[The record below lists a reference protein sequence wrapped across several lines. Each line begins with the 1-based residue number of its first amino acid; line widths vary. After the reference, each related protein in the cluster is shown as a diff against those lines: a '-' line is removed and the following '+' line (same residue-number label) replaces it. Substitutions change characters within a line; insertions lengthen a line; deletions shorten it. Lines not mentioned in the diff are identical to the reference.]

1 MERDLVE
8 KPMDELQGTALQYS
22 CVTAASR
29 GTLRKGEKR
38 VCIFCDKTYA
48 GGPSVIADHIMHPS
62 GSKIAACV
70 PKLEW
75 LQRFNEVS
83 AEMKRR
89 KGPTPTGPTPGEQRT
104 GALNATRAGQT
115 AMDKF
120 LKKPTIEEIEEQFMR
135 VACKHNGAM
144 ALADCPEFRKLLAM
158 CARAGHSVLEGVKVE
173 NPQLSVETRG
183 QTYVITLCHR
193 NKMTT
198 KVLPALDQKLM
209 DKVGPIVEKSAEM
222 NGSSGGGD
230 GWTDHCGRPMM
241 NFVQHVPEGAR
252 FVECIDASGDTKDAK
267 YQASFAVKCMRK
279 SGGVHVYFVLWFD
292 GACKPA
298 FSHIEEEVPHV
309 SCVVDAAH
317 SMDLMGKNICSTKP
331 TVTIKDV
338 GSKPWGVTKFGN
350 VRAAVWYAIKA
361 LYAQEKTR
369 AMYRAITKS
378 APGTEYRKF
387 CMTRFLSNVKM
398 VRRYKANLR
407 FMEQLLA
414 SSEFNTW
421 LEGQPTKIKE
431 RWAKVKKIVHDDALN
446 ADIDLFLRVLEPVE
460 KMVRLFDGMK
470 GVYIGVAYEA
480 LLQYE
485 TMLSNPIE
493 GLADADRVK
502 ILEVYKARW
511 KYLHKPIYTAAM
523 MLHQAFC
530 RQKYDKSQ
538 RDELEAVFKKLSTP
552 HAEYTPECTFG
563 ALMMEYT
570 DFIDQVTLGVG
581 LLNDDI
587 AFEGKALD
595 MPPQKWWRTYG
606 YRFPN
611 LQWVAIRVGSV
622 KIGSS
627 SCETDWSIRGWVGDG
642 RFASRGVPL
651 MNRMTRVYNS
661 LILEE
666 AIETLEYTTE
676 DVYWDVDCALTEPG
690 DVTIVTTSTASTDVT
705 YLDIDNDVEEEEDL
719 FGDPYKD
726 LELDDDEPAVTP
738 QGGARGE
745 PAEEVDEEEVAP
757 TRPKRRRRN

>member
-1 MERDLVE
+1 ME

-38 VCIFCDKTYA
+38 VCNFCDKTYA

-144 ALADCPEFRKLLAM
+144 GLADCGEFRKLLAM
-158 CARAGHSVLEGVKVE
+158 CCRAGHSVLEGVKVE

-298 FSHIEEEVPHV
+298 FSHIEKEVPHV

-331 TVTIKDV
+331 TVTIKGV

-350 VRAAVWYAIKA
+350 VRAAIWYAIKA
-361 LYAQEKTR
+361 VYAQEKTLS
-369 AMYRAITKS
+369 MYRAITKS
-378 APGTEYRKF
+378 APGTEHRKF
-387 CMTRFLSNVKM
+387 CMTRFLSNAKM
-398 VRRYKANLR
+398 VRRYKRNLR

-480 LLQYE
+480 LLQPAVRDHALE
-485 TMLSNPIE
+485 P
-493 GLADADRVK
+493 DRGPGGGGSGEDPGSLQGA
-502 ILEVYKARW
+502 LEVPAQAHLHGGDDVAPGLLPAAVRQVAAGRARSR
-511 KYLHKPIYTAAM
+511 I
-523 MLHQAFC
+523 Q
-530 RQKYDKSQ
+530 
-538 RDELEAVFKKLSTP
+538 EAVD
-552 HAEYTPECTFG
+552 A
-563 ALMMEYT
+563 A
-570 DFIDQVTLGVG
+570 
-581 LLNDDI
+581 
-587 AFEGKALD
+587 
-595 MPPQKWWRTYG
+595 
-606 YRFPN
+606 
-611 LQWVAIRVGSV
+611 
-622 KIGSS
+622 
-627 SCETDWSIRGWVGDG
+627 
-642 RFASRGVPL
+642 RGVHA
-651 MNRMTRVYNS
+651 RVHVWRAYDGVHGLHRS
-661 LILEE
+661 S
-666 AIETLEYTTE
+666 
-676 DVYWDVDCALTEPG
+676 DVGCGPAQRRHRLRGQSVGHAAAEVVAHLRLP
-690 DVTIVTTSTASTDVT
+690 V
-705 YLDIDNDVEEEEDL
+705 
-719 FGDPYKD
+719 P
-726 LELDDDEPAVTP
+726 EPAV
-738 QGGARGE
+738 GRH
-745 PAEEVDEEEVAP
+745 
-757 TRPKRRRRN
+757 TRRIGQDR

>member
-38 VCIFCDKTYA
+38 VCNFCDKTYA

-144 ALADCPEFRKLLAM
+144 GLADCGEFRKLLAM
-158 CARAGHSVLEGVKVE
+158 CCRAGHSVLEGVKVE

-193 NKMTT
+193 TKMTT

-298 FSHIEEEVPHV
+298 FSHIEKEVPHV

-331 TVTIKDV
+331 TVTIKGV

-350 VRAAVWYAIKA
+350 VRAAIWYAIKA
-361 LYAQEKTR
+361 VYAQEKTLS
-369 AMYRAITKS
+369 MYRAITKS
-378 APGTEYRKF
+378 APGTEHRKF
-387 CMTRFLSNVKM
+387 CMTRFLSNAKM
-398 VRRYKANLR
+398 VRRYKRNLR

-480 LLQYE
+480 LLQPAVRDHALE
-485 TMLSNPIE
+485 P
-493 GLADADRVK
+493 DRGPGGGGSGEDPGSLQGA
-502 ILEVYKARW
+502 LEVPAQAHLHGGDDVAPGLLPAAVRQVAAGRARSR
-511 KYLHKPIYTAAM
+511 I
-523 MLHQAFC
+523 Q
-530 RQKYDKSQ
+530 
-538 RDELEAVFKKLSTP
+538 EAVD
-552 HAEYTPECTFG
+552 A
-563 ALMMEYT
+563 A
-570 DFIDQVTLGVG
+570 
-581 LLNDDI
+581 
-587 AFEGKALD
+587 
-595 MPPQKWWRTYG
+595 
-606 YRFPN
+606 
-611 LQWVAIRVGSV
+611 
-622 KIGSS
+622 
-627 SCETDWSIRGWVGDG
+627 
-642 RFASRGVPL
+642 RGVHA
-651 MNRMTRVYNS
+651 RVHVWRAYDGVHGLHRS
-661 LILEE
+661 S
-666 AIETLEYTTE
+666 
-676 DVYWDVDCALTEPG
+676 DVGCGPAQRRHRLRGQSVGHAAAEVVAHLRLP
-690 DVTIVTTSTASTDVT
+690 V
-705 YLDIDNDVEEEEDL
+705 
-719 FGDPYKD
+719 P
-726 LELDDDEPAVTP
+726 EPAV
-738 QGGARGE
+738 GRH
-745 PAEEVDEEEVAP
+745 
-757 TRPKRRRRN
+757 TRRIGQDR